1 MKDEAEKKAAEEAAK
16 VKAAADAEA
25 KVSLRHNKMIME
37 AKNGFYSNQSNI
49 SASDMETITW
59 QKLKE
64 AAEKKE
70 AELKA
75 FLKAEEDQKKM
86 EEAAK
91 GADALSKATA
101 EAEKARIKCIFFNC
115 LIIWLSLM
123 WNSIHLIPK
132 RQQKKQKKRSVQS
145 TRMALTCINFVKY

>member
-1 MKDEAEKKAAEEAAK
+1 MKEEAEKKAAEEAAK

-86 EEAAK
+86 EAEAAK

-101 EAEKARIKCIFFNC
+101 EAEKVRIKCIFFNC

-123 WNSIHLIPK
+123 WNSNHLIP
-132 RQQKKQKKRSVQS
+132 
-145 TRMALTCINFVKY
+145 